1 MTDREQM
8 LSDVITAA
16 VEGGTGYW
24 AEVEVYKW
32 EIVPTGSYAVLRESP
47 GDEAER
53 VTHLPIVLTTATVEN
68 AMFRIAYDVRFSVRL
83 DIREIVAAT
92 LVSNDASDIDSDIAD
107 VITQCVAFGEI
118 VYG

>member
-8 LSDVITAA
+8 LSDVITCA

-24 AEVEVYKW
+24 AQVERYKW
-32 EIVPTGSYAVLRESP
+32 QDVPTAYAVLRESP

-53 VTHLPIVLTTATVEN
+53 QTELPIVLTTATVEN
-68 AMFRIAYDVRFSVRL
+68 AMFRIAHDPAFAVNSE
-83 DIREIVAAT
+83 IRKCVVYALAT
-92 LVSNDASDIDSDIAD
+92 NDAGDIDADGAD
-107 VITQCVAFGEI
+107 VIAQCIAFGDI